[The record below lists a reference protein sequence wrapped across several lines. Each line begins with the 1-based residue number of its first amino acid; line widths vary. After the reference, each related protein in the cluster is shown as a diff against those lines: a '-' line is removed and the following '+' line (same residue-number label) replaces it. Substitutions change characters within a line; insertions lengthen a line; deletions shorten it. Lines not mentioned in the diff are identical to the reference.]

1 MNYLRKMLFTD
12 ASVNVNVQYTEH
24 TSRFCHISRIRIN
37 LSNLVRINNGVQA
50 TGLEL
55 AEHLEHVDMLEYESS
70 LDYSLIKR
78 CMFDI
83 EESSNKN
90 MNTNTNANSNKNAN
104 NETEYGKKLLN
115 LNQVYLFE
123 IEQKLVSTSSTQD
136 SRSASGSRE
145 RFVPQNEYLRIFIK
159 ECDINLVYTLFLYVV
174 NVDSTGARSYVTDTS
189 NIKKLILENFNCNL
203 NIYVSLML
211 DLNIFL
217 NFFFTQNSNYF
228 FIP

>member
-55 AEHLEHVDMLEYESS
+55 AEHLEHIDMLEYESS

-78 CMFDI
+78 CMFKI
-83 EESSNKN
+83 EESPNKN
-90 MNTNTNANSNKNAN
+90 INSNANSNKNAN
-104 NETEYGKKLLN
+104 NKTEYSKKLLN

-123 IEQKLVSTSSTQD
+123 IEQKLFSSSSTQD

-145 RFVPQNEYLRIFIK
+145 RFVLQNEYLRIFIK

-217 NFFFTQNSNYF
+217 NFFFSRSSNYF
-228 FIP
+228 FIR